1 MPDIPAHQRLF
12 AELKHR
18 RVFRVMTVYG
28 IVGFIVLQV
37 VDLAVP
43 ALLLPEWTYRLVA
56 FLLLVGFPIAVFLAW
71 AFETTPEGLRRH
83 RKADEQ
89 ELRAIAAA
97 PASKRW
103 PAGMLALAAVAL
115 VVWGAWHAGRQSM
128 AGEPGIDAQARA
140 ANGAAN
146 GATLDDA
153 GLPAVTTS
161 IAVLPFVN
169 MSADPDQEYFSDGI
183 SEELLNLLAHIRE
196 LQVAART
203 SSFAFKGQNLGIPE
217 IADQLNVEHVL
228 EGSVRKSGDQVRITA
243 QLIRDDG
250 YHLWSKAWDRTLDDI
265 FAIQDEIASD
275 VVRELEVTLLGAA
288 PKAASADPE
297 AFNLV
302 LQARHLVGI
311 QSPESVARAG
321 ELYEQALAIDSTY
334 AMAWVGLARQRFAT
348 AQVGIVPLAEAG
360 EGATD
365 AARRALEIDPRNA
378 EAHAVLGIIG
388 MYMENDPRRAA
399 ERFKRA
405 LELDPTNHDVLRLS
419 AQLLRDIGRFDEAR
433 AVLDYVAERD
443 PVNPSTY
450 AGRGTLARMERRYD
464 DAIALF
470 RQEVALNPT
479 TAAAHYEI
487 GLALLLAGRP
497 EAALEEAAA
506 EPDDEYRVKLTALA
520 LYELGRTAEHET
532 AFRELRERWGDVWP
546 SEIAQV
552 YAWKGEADAAFEWLD
567 RSIAQNEDGLDQQ
580 YLHPYYDPIRDDP
593 RWREFLERTGTTPEE
608 LAAIDFEVP
617 LPR

>member
-1 MPDIPAHQRLF
+1 MLRSQPAPILSAMSDIPSHQRLF

-56 FLLLVGFPIAVFLAW
+56 FLLLVGFPVAVLVAW
-71 AFETTPEGLRRH
+71 AFETTPDGLRRH
-83 RKADEQ
+83 RKADEH

-103 PAGMLALAAVAL
+103 PAGLLALAAVAL

-128 AGEPGIDAQARA
+128 AGATGPGAEGRTAGGAQV
-140 ANGAAN
+140 
-146 GATLDDA
+146 DDA

-169 MSADPDQEYFSDGI
+169 MSTDPDQEYFSDGI
-183 SEELLNLLAHIRE
+183 SEELLNLLAHVRE
-196 LQVAART
+196 LKVAART

-217 IADQLNVEHVL
+217 IADRLNVEHVL
-228 EGSVRKSGDQVRITA
+228 EGSVRKSGDQVRIMA

-250 YHLWSKAWDRTLDDI
+250 YQLWSKDWDRTLDDI

-275 VVRELEVTLLGAA
+275 VVRELEVTLLGAT
-288 PKAASADPE
+288 PRTSSTDPE

-321 ELYEQALAIDSTY
+321 ELYEQALEIDSTY
-334 AMAWVGLARQRFAT
+334 AMAWVGLARQRFST

-450 AGRGTLARMERRYD
+450 AGRGTLARMDRRYD

-470 RQEVALNPT
+470 RQELTLNPT

-497 EAALEEAAA
+497 EAALEEATA

-520 LYELGRTAEHET
+520 LYELGRMNEHDA
-532 AFRELRERWGDVWP
+532 AFRELRERWGD
-546 SEIAQV
+546 I
-552 YAWKGEADAAFEWLD
+552 
-567 RSIAQNEDGLDQQ
+567 
-580 YLHPYYDPIRDDP
+580 
-593 RWREFLERTGTTPEE
+593 
-608 LAAIDFEVP
+608 
-617 LPR
+617 